1 MITRTGVISCI
12 IALFMILFKGIT
24 ILMEKDL
31 FWTHFTLSTMLG
43 DFSEKVIDALP
54 GEFIRSMADTLI
66 YDIEIFILMFA
77 LGIICFIIGAFKK
90 D

>member
-31 FWTHFTLSTMLG
+31 FRDKNLLFAKESIKNP
-43 DFSEKVIDALP
+43 FS
-54 GEFIRSMADTLI
+54 
-66 YDIEIFILMFA
+66 
-77 LGIICFIIGAFKK
+77 
-90 D
+90 